1 MALWRTSKV
10 AEEIAM
16 SEDYVREH
24 AAELGGIRTGGPRSP
39 LRFDPAGVEDW
50 KRRRRLAPPPAPAR
64 KSHRPGR
71 RRAPRGVKLV
81 ALPADR

>member
-1 MALWRTSKV
+1 MALWTTSEV

-39 LRFDPAGVEDW
+39 LRFDPSGVEDW
-50 KRRRRLAPPPAPAR
+50 KQRRRLPPPPPR
-64 KSHRPGR
+64 RRSHRPGP
-71 RRAPRGVKLV
+71 RRAPRGVELV